1 MNKSRLLLLY
11 RHAIYSHVY
20 SSCTAEKADRE
31 RECVCELLIRTVNR
45 SKSQRYQEAAPT
57 RDVTDAEDDAR
68 GDGDSGDNND
78 DNDNDGD

>member
-45 SKSQRYQEAAPT
+45 SKSRELLVGIEVDEVAT
-57 RDVTDAEDDAR
+57 LHVCVD
-68 GDGDSGDNND
+68 
-78 DNDNDGD
+78 